1 MKAKVKTKTNIN
13 ELLTTEEL
21 KKGYSCLS
29 KWKLFC
35 LITNIIAAIMLI
47 IAVILYIKYKHI
59 SLINFLFTPFISM
72 VVPTSLVIQFVVFN
86 SKFYDSIKNVLAY
99 LYAKTNLKRFK
110 HWFVY
115 VFISARAYTYKKHKK
130 EWLKLVEKY
139 KSEELIEKNE

>member
-1 MKAKVKTKTNIN
+1 MKTKVKTKTNIN

-21 KKGYSCLS
+21 KRGYSCLS

-35 LITNIIAAIMLI
+35 LITNIIAAIILI
-47 IAVILYIKYKHI
+47 IVVTLYIIYKHFD
-59 SLINFLFTPFISM
+59 LINFLFKPFVLMI
-72 VVPTSLVIQFVVFN
+72 VVASLVIQLVVFN
-86 SKFYDSIKNVLAY
+86 SKFYDNIKNVLAY

-110 HWFVY
+110 HWFAF